1 MKTLSYNTEKE
12 IRVGFMIIVIITAV
26 FTTFKIKELQ
36 LNDANSVE
44 TIRAHR
50 IEMTNRNST
59 SLPLAD
65 AKLIEEPVT
74 VAQTP
79 AGADV
84 ASENEVA
91 VQLKTWMNNKA
102 YWNEEE
108 VENEKALTQQM
119 TSWLKNGTFFSDETL
134 DEPSAGKVEYQSN
147 NIREGH
153 NAELTSRMKTWI
165 ACGNY
170 WGEASN

>member
-44 TIRAHR
+44 TIRAR
-50 IEMTNRNST
+50 SLEMTYSNST

-65 AKLIEEPVT
+65 AKLIDEPVA

-79 AGADV
+79 AGVDA
-84 ASENEVA
+84 ASGNEVA
-91 VQLKTWMNNKA
+91 VQLKTWMNNK
-102 YWNEEE
+102 
-108 VENEKALTQQM
+108 LTGM
-119 TSWLKNGTFFSDETL
+119 RKRS
-134 DEPSAGKVEYQSN
+134 
-147 NIREGH
+147 
-153 NAELTSRMKTWI
+153 KTKKH
-165 ACGNY
+165 
-170 WGEASN
+170 